1 MKIMHWKHALV
12 EAYSGDMP
20 RLALPRRSAADVR
33 ALPPATASDSRLGQP
48 GASDPVWAG
57 HTKGSAAY
65 RKILA
70 GLAFAGV
77 ATFAQ
82 LYSTQAVLPMMAAD
96 LQVTAAEAAL
106 TISLATVG
114 LAVTV
119 LPWSFLAD
127 RIGRVRAMMW
137 GISAATV
144 LGLLVPLA
152 PSFPVLLGLRMVE
165 GMALGGIPAIAIAYL
180 NEEVNKAHAAMAAGS
195 YVAGTTLGG
204 LAGRLVAGA
213 AGELWGWRAAALAV
227 SVLAASSTALFLVL
241 VPQARGFT
249 AAAASGFRGALRTVA
264 GHGRNP
270 RLLALYV
277 QAFLLMGGF
286 VAVYNYLG
294 FRLSGEPFSLPATI
308 ISLIFLAYLSG
319 TVSSRWAGGLTQ
331 RFGRRNVMVAGTV
344 LMVLGLALT
353 LTQLLVLIMVGL
365 LLFTGGFFAAHSIGA
380 GWTGALAS
388 TGRAQAASL
397 YNLAYYLGS
406 SVIGWAGGLVFQS
419 LGWNALALAVM
430 GLACTTAVITA
441 VVHPARPAPVPLA
454 AQP

>member
-1 MKIMHWKHALV
+1 
-12 EAYSGDMP
+12 MP
-20 RLALPRRSAADVR
+20 RLPLLRRPAARGQAQVLVQGRVQPD
-33 ALPPATASDSRLGQP
+33 PADGTPARWP
-48 GASDPVWAG
+48 GHP
-57 HTKGSAAY
+57 KGSAAY

-96 LQVTAAEAAL
+96 LQITAAEAAL

-114 LAVTV
+114 LAATV

-152 PSFPVLLGLRMVE
+152 SSFPMLLGLRMLE

-180 NEEVNKAHAAMAAGS
+180 NEEVNRAHAALAAGT

-204 LAGRLVAGA
+204 LAGRLLAGFV
-213 AGELWGWRAAALAV
+213 GELWGWRAAALAV
-227 SVLAASSTALFLVL
+227 SVLAAAAAALFVVL

-249 AAAASGFRGALRTVA
+249 AAAASGFRGALRTLA

-277 QAFLLMGGF
+277 QA
-286 VAVYNYLG
+286 
-294 FRLSGEPFSLPATI
+294 
-308 ISLIFLAYLSG
+308 
-319 TVSSRWAGGLTQ
+319 
-331 RFGRRNVMVAGTV
+331 
-344 LMVLGLALT
+344 
-353 LTQLLVLIMVGL
+353 
-365 LLFTGGFFAAHSIGA
+365 
-380 GWTGALAS
+380 
-388 TGRAQAASL
+388 
-397 YNLAYYLGS
+397 
-406 SVIGWAGGLVFQS
+406 
-419 LGWNALALAVM
+419 
-430 GLACTTAVITA
+430 
-441 VVHPARPAPVPLA
+441 
-454 AQP
+454 

>member
-1 MKIMHWKHALV
+1 
-12 EAYSGDMP
+12 MP
-20 RLALPRRSAADVR
+20 RLPLRNPATEPDTAAD
-33 ALPPATASDSRLGQP
+33 AGTAADGSPAAGGGVTA
-48 GASDPVWAG
+48 WAG
-57 HTKGSAAY
+57 HPKGSAAY
-65 RKILA
+65 RRILA

-82 LYSTQAVLPMMAAD
+82 LYSTQAVLPIIAAD

-114 LAVTV
+114 LAATV

-127 RIGRVRAMMW
+127 RIGRVRAMAW

-144 LGLLVPLA
+144 LGLLAPLA
-152 PSFPVLLGLRMVE
+152 PSFQVLLGLRMLE

-180 NEEVNKAHAAMAAGS
+180 NEEVNKAHAALAAGT

-204 LAGRLVAGA
+204 LAGRLVAGPV
-213 AGELWGWRAAALAV
+213 GELWGWRAAALAV
-227 SVLAASSTALFLVL
+227 SVMATSAAVLFLVL
-241 VPQARGFT
+241 VPPARNFT
-249 AAAASGFRGALRTVA
+249 AAAASGFRGALATLA

-270 RLLALYV
+270 RLLAIYV

-294 FRLSGEPFSLPATI
+294 FRLSGEPFSLPATL

-319 TVSSRWAGGLTQ
+319 TVSARWAAGLTL
-331 RFGRRNVMVAGTV
+331 RFGRRSVLVAGTV
-344 LMVLGLALT
+344 LMVAGLALT
-353 LTQLLVLIMVGL
+353 LTELLVLILAGL
-365 LLFTGGFFAAHSIGA
+365 LLFTGGFFAAHSIGS
-380 GWTGALAS
+380 GWTGVIAS

-406 SVIGWAGGLVFQS
+406 SVIGWAGGLLFQS
-419 LGWNALALAVM
+419 LGWTALALAVM

-441 VVHPARPAPVPLA
+441 VVHPAGAGGAVA
-454 AQP
+454 ASASPGRSAAR

>member
-1 MKIMHWKHALV
+1 
-12 EAYSGDMP
+12 MP
-20 RLALPRRSAADVR
+20 RLPLLRRPAAPGGPLRPELCRRHRSAAW
-33 ALPPATASDSRLGQP
+33 P
-48 GASDPVWAG
+48 GHA
-57 HTKGSAAY
+57 KGSAAY

-82 LYSTQAVLPMMAAD
+82 LYSTQAVLPMMAAE

-127 RIGRVRAMMW
+127 RIGRVRAMTW

-152 PSFPVLLGLRMVE
+152 SSFPMLLGLRMLE

-180 NEEVNKAHAAMAAGS
+180 NEEVNKAHAALAAGT

-204 LAGRLVAGA
+204 LAGRLLAGFV
-213 AGELWGWRAAALAV
+213 GELWGWRAAALAV
-227 SVLAASSTALFLVL
+227 SLLAAVAAALFLVL

-249 AAAASGFRGALRTVA
+249 AAAAGGFRGAFRTLA

-270 RLLALYV
+270 RLLALYI

-294 FRLSGEPFSLPATI
+294 FRLSGEPFGLPATI

-319 TVSSRWAGGLTQ
+319 TVSSRWAGGLAA
-331 RFGRRNVMVAGTV
+331 RFGRRTVLIAGTV
-344 LMVLGLALT
+344 LMVAGLSLT
-353 LTQLLVLIMVGL
+353 LTALLPLIMAGL

-380 GWTGALAS
+380 GWTGVIAT

-419 LGWNALALAVM
+419 LGWTALALAVI

-441 VVHPARPAPVPLA
+441 VVHPARPAPA
-454 AQP
+454 AGAPATGVSG

>member
-1 MKIMHWKHALV
+1 
-12 EAYSGDMP
+12 MP
-20 RLALPRRSAADVR
+20 RLTQLPRPAGAGPFRPDDADTAQAGGVPAAAAAEV
-33 ALPPATASDSRLGQP
+33 PAWP
-48 GASDPVWAG
+48 GHA
-57 HTKGSAAY
+57 KGSAAY
-65 RKILA
+65 GKILA

-152 PSFPVLLGLRMVE
+152 TSFPMLLGLRMLE

-180 NEEVNKAHAAMAAGS
+180 NEEVNRAHAALAAGT

-204 LAGRLVAGA
+204 LAGRLLAGV

-227 SVLAASSTALFLVL
+227 SVLAATAAALFLVL
-241 VPQARGFT
+241 VPKARGFT
-249 AAAASGFRGALRTVA
+249 ASAAGGFRGALRTLG

-308 ISLIFLAYLSG
+308 VSLIFLAYLSG
-319 TVSSRWAGGLTQ
+319 TVSSRWAGGLAA
-331 RFGRRNVMVAGTV
+331 RFGRRTVLIAGTV
-344 LMVLGLALT
+344 LMVAGLALT
-353 LTQLLVLIMVGL
+353 LTQLLALIMAGL

-380 GWTGALAS
+380 GWTGVIAT

-419 LGWNALALAVM
+419 LGWTALALTVI

-441 VVHPARPAPVPLA
+441 VAHPSAGRWPRQRRPDKARLQ
-454 AQP
+454 QP

>member
-1 MKIMHWKHALV
+1 
-12 EAYSGDMP
+12 MP
-20 RLALPRRSAADVR
+20 RLPLLRRPVARGLVQVQAQAQAQVQVHGQVQPD
-33 ALPPATASDSRLGQP
+33 PAGGTLAVWP
-48 GASDPVWAG
+48 GHP
-57 HTKGSAAY
+57 KGSAAY

-96 LQVTAAEAAL
+96 LQITAAEAAL

-114 LAVTV
+114 LAATV

-152 PSFPVLLGLRMVE
+152 SSFPMLLGLRMLE

-180 NEEVNKAHAAMAAGS
+180 NEEVNKAHAALAAGT

-204 LAGRLVAGA
+204 LAGRLLAGFV
-213 AGELWGWRAAALAV
+213 GELWGWRAAALAV
-227 SVLAASSTALFLVL
+227 SILAAAAAALFVVL

-249 AAAASGFRGALRTVA
+249 AAAAGGFRGAFRTLA

-319 TVSSRWAGGLTQ
+319 TVSSRWAGGLTE
-331 RFGRRNVMVAGTV
+331 RFGRRTVLIAGTV
-344 LMVLGLALT
+344 LMAAGLALT
-353 LTQLLVLIMVGL
+353 LTQLLGLILAGL
-365 LLFTGGFFAAHSIGA
+365 LLFTAGFFAAHSVGA
-380 GWTGALAS
+380 GWTGAIAT

-406 SVIGWAGGLVFQS
+406 SVIGWAGGLVFQT
-419 LGWNALALAVM
+419 LGWTALALTVI

-441 VVHPARPAPVPLA
+441 VVHPARASAEAPADA
-454 AQP
+454 GS

>member
-1 MKIMHWKHALV
+1 
-12 EAYSGDMP
+12 MP
-20 RLALPRRSAADVR
+20 RIEVPSRSAEAVR
-33 ALPPATASDSRLGQP
+33 VLAAPVAASGFQRPDGAATA
-48 GASDPVWAG
+48 WAG
-57 HTKGSAAY
+57 HRKGSAAY
-65 RKILA
+65 TKILA

-152 PSFPVLLGLRMVE
+152 SSFPMLLGLRMLE

-213 AGELWGWRAAALAV
+213 AGELWGW
-227 SVLAASSTALFLVL
+227 
-241 VPQARGFT
+241 
-249 AAAASGFRGALRTVA
+249 
-264 GHGRNP
+264 
-270 RLLALYV
+270 
-277 QAFLLMGGF
+277 
-286 VAVYNYLG
+286 
-294 FRLSGEPFSLPATI
+294 
-308 ISLIFLAYLSG
+308 
-319 TVSSRWAGGLTQ
+319 
-331 RFGRRNVMVAGTV
+331 
-344 LMVLGLALT
+344 
-353 LTQLLVLIMVGL
+353 
-365 LLFTGGFFAAHSIGA
+365 
-380 GWTGALAS
+380 
-388 TGRAQAASL
+388 
-397 YNLAYYLGS
+397 
-406 SVIGWAGGLVFQS
+406 
-419 LGWNALALAVM
+419 
-430 GLACTTAVITA
+430 
-441 VVHPARPAPVPLA
+441 
-454 AQP
+454 

>member
-1 MKIMHWKHALV
+1 M
-12 EAYSGDMP
+12 EAYSGGMT
-20 RLALPRRSAADVR
+20 RLPQRQLRAPARTGADPAAV
-33 ALPPATASDSRLGQP
+33 PGTARE
-48 GASDPVWAG
+48 AAVWPG

-82 LYSTQAVLPMMAAD
+82 LYSTQAVLPMMAVE
-96 LQVTAAEAAL
+96 LQVSAAEAAL

-114 LAVTV
+114 LAATV

-152 PSFPVLLGLRMVE
+152 ASFPMLLGLRMLE

-180 NEEVNKAHAAMAAGS
+180 NEEVNKAHAALAAGT

-204 LAGRLVAGA
+204 LAGRLVAGFV
-213 AGELWGWRAAALAV
+213 GELWGWRAATAAV
-227 SVLAASSTALFLVL
+227 SVLAAAAAVLFLLL
-241 VPQARGFT
+241 VPPARGFT
-249 AAAASGFRGALRTVA
+249 AAAASGFRGALRTLA
-264 GHGRNP
+264 GHSRNP
-270 RLLALYV
+270 RLLALYI

-294 FRLSGEPFSLPATI
+294 FRLAGEPFNLPATA

-319 TVSSRWAGGLTQ
+319 TVTSRWAGGLTA
-331 RFGRRNVMVAGTV
+331 RFGRRTVSIAGTLLMVA
-344 LMVLGLALT
+344 GLALT
-353 LTQLLVLIMVGL
+353 LTHLLVLILLGL

-380 GWTGALAS
+380 GWTGGIATS
-388 TGRAQAASL
+388 GRAQAASL

-419 LGWNALALAVM
+419 LGWTALALTVI
-430 GLACTTAVITA
+430 GLAGTTAVITA
-441 VVHPARPAPVPLA
+441 VVHPPRTMAIAAAGGARPR
-454 AQP
+454 

>member
-1 MKIMHWKHALV
+1 
-12 EAYSGDMP
+12 MP
-20 RLALPRRSAADVR
+20 RLALLRRPVVPADSQ
-33 ALPPATASDSRLGQP
+33 PAR
-48 GASDPVWAG
+48 AG
-57 HTKGSAAY
+57 HAAGHAKGSAAY

-82 LYSTQAVLPMMAAD
+82 LYSTQAVLPLMAAD

-127 RIGRVRAMMW
+127 RIGRVRAMTW
-137 GISAATV
+137 GILAATV

-152 PSFPVLLGLRMVE
+152 TSFPMLLALRTLE

-180 NEEVNKAHAAMAAGS
+180 NEEVNKAHAALAAGT

-204 LAGRLVAGA
+204 LSGRLLAGVT
-213 AGELWGWRAAALAV
+213 GELWGWRAAALAV
-227 SVLAASSTALFLVL
+227 SVLAAAAAVLFLAL
-241 VPQARGFT
+241 VPRAQGFT
-249 AAAASGFRGALRTVA
+249 PAAAGGFRGALRTLA
-264 GHGRNP
+264 GHSRNP

-294 FRLSGEPFSLPATI
+294 FRLSGEPFSLPAGI

-319 TVSSRWAGGLTQ
+319 TVSSRWAGGLAA
-331 RFGRRNVMVAGTV
+331 RFGRRTVLIAGTA
-344 LMVLGLALT
+344 LMAAGLALT
-353 LTQLLVLIMVGL
+353 LTTMLPVILAGL

-380 GWTGALAS
+380 GWTGAIAT

-406 SVIGWAGGLVFQS
+406 SVIGWAGGLVFQF
-419 LGWNALALAVM
+419 LGWPALALTVI

-441 VVHPARPAPVPLA
+441 VVHPAGAVGGTASPPAGA
-454 AQP
+454 R

>member
-1 MKIMHWKHALV
+1 
-12 EAYSGDMP
+12 MP
-20 RLALPRRSAADVR
+20 LLSTHT
-33 ALPPATASDSRLGQP
+33 PPKPEPWD
-48 GASDPVWAG
+48 G
-57 HTKGSAAY
+57 HPKGSAAY
-65 RKILA
+65 GKLLA

-82 LYSTQAVLPMMAAD
+82 LYSTQAVLPIMATD
-96 LQVTAAEAAL
+96 LQITAAEAAL

-119 LPWSFLAD
+119 IPWSFLAD
-127 RIGRVRAMMW
+127 RIGRVRAMTL

-144 LGLLVPLA
+144 LGLLAPLA
-152 PSFPVLLGLRMVE
+152 ATFPMLLGLRLLE

-180 NEEVNKAHAAMAAGS
+180 NEEVHKAHAAAGRRDATSPAPPWAGS
-195 YVAGTTLGG
+195 RGG
-204 LAGRLVAGA
+204 SLPVP
-213 AGELWGWRAAALAV
+213 WGNCGDGGQQHWPFRCWPPLLP
-227 SVLAASSTALFLVL
+227 SFSCSWCPRPAASPPHGPAAS
-241 VPQARGFT
+241 
-249 AAAASGFRGALRTVA
+249 AAAARTLA
-264 GHGRNP
+264 GHLRNP

-294 FRLSGEPFSLPATI
+294 FRLSGDPFGLPATL

-319 TVSSRWAGGLTQ
+319 TVTSRLAAGLTHEV
-331 RFGRRNVMVAGTV
+331 RTADHPAGRHC

-353 LTQLLVLIMVGL
+353 LTQLLVLILAGL
-365 LLFTGGFFAAHSIGA
+365 LIFTGGFFAAHSIGA
-380 GWTGALAS
+380 GWTGRIAT

-419 LGWNALALAVM
+419 FGWTALALAVI
-430 GLACTTAVITA
+430 GLGCTTAVITA
-441 VVHPARPAPVPLA
+441 VVHPASGDGHRKRAGQPKQPA
-454 AQP
+454 